1 MVRLLN
7 ILWNSF
13 KMSLQELKNN
23 KLRSALSLT
32 GVAFGIFCIISV
44 LTTINSLE
52 NKIQNDIA
60 ALGTNTIYVDKW
72 EYGAGKGGDYPWWKF
87 VNRPPVRFQDIK
99 YIKERSLLAESVA
112 YFTSTTANLKYKTS
126 ELQYVNIYGVSSEY
140 DQIQTIDIEA
150 GRYFTETE
158 FLRGNAVAVIG
169 FENATELFGTPERA
183 IGKSVYFDGHRVN
196 IIGVIAKQGQSFG
209 PGFDWDNSLILS
221 YFYYASVYD
230 VNANNRPFSTFIMVK
245 AKPDVPSVALSDD
258 LEGVMRQVR
267 KLSPKEDDNFALN
280 DVNFMT
286 EAVSGFFGTV
296 NIGGWAIAG
305 LSLIVGAFGVANI
318 MFVTVRERTSQI
330 GLKKAIGAKSRTI
343 LLEFLLESAF
353 LCIIGGFIGLLM
365 VWGLAAILS
374 AVLPFAIIISGR
386 IILLA
391 FSICVVLGIL
401 SGIIPATIAARMNPV
416 VAIRSK

>member
-1 MVRLLN
+1 
-7 ILWNSF
+7 
-13 KMSLQELKNN
+13 MSLQELKNN
-23 KLRSALSLT
+23 KLRSGLSLT

-44 LTTINSLE
+44 LTTVNSLE
-52 NKIQNDIA
+52 YKIQSDIA

-72 EYGAGKGGDYPWWKF
+72 EYGAGEDGDYPWWKF
-87 VNRPPVRFQDIK
+87 VNRPMPKYDDVK
-99 YIKERSLLAESVA
+99 YIKERSSLAENVA
-112 YFTSTTANLKYKTS
+112 YFTSTGGNVNYGNS
-126 ELQYVNIYGVSSEY
+126 EMQNVHIYGISSEFSK
-140 DQIQTIDIEA
+140 IQTIDIGA
-150 GRYFTETE
+150 GRYFTEAE
-158 FLRGNAVAVIG
+158 FMRGNAVAVIG
-169 FENATELFGTPERA
+169 YENATQLFGTA
-183 IGKSVYFDGHRVN
+183 QNALGKPVTFDKHRVI
-196 IIGVIAKQGQSFG
+196 IIGVIAKQGQPFG
-209 PGFDWDNSLILS
+209 PSFDYDRSLILT
-221 YFYYASVYD
+221 YYYYASIYNVMD
-230 VNANNRPFSTFIMVK
+230 ENSQPWIMVK
-245 AKPDVPSVALSDD
+245 GKPDIPSEALTDE
-258 LEGVMRQVR
+258 LTGVMRQIR
-267 KLSPKEDDNFALN
+267 RLSPKQENNFALN

-353 LCIIGGFIGLLM
+353 LCVIGGFIGLLM

-374 AVLPFAIIISGR
+374 TVLPFAIIISGK

-391 FSICVVLGIL
+391 FSICVILGIL

-416 VAIRSK
+416 VAIRST

>member
-1 MVRLLN
+1 MRRLLN

-44 LTTINSLE
+44 LATVSSLE
-52 NKIQNDIA
+52 YKIQNDIA
-60 ALGTNTIYVDKW
+60 SLGTNTIYVDKW
-72 EYGAGKGGDYPWWKF
+72 EYTNDADYPWWKF
-87 VNRPPVRFQDIK
+87 VNRPMPKYADVK
-99 YIKERSLLAESVA
+99 YIKERSSLAENVA
-112 YFTSTTANLKYKTS
+112 YFTSNNTNLDYGNN
-126 ELQYVNIYGVSSEY
+126 EMQNVNVYGVSEEY
-140 DQIQTIDIEA
+140 NQIQSVDLAA
-150 GRYFTETE
+150 GRYFTPSE
-158 FLRGNAVAVIG
+158 FVHGNPVAIIG
-169 FENATELFGTPERA
+169 YENATELFGTPQRA
-183 IGKSVYFDGHRVN
+183 LGKSVSFEKHRAI

-209 PGFDWDNSLILS
+209 PGFDYDHSLILTY
-221 YFYYASVYD
+221 YFYAGIYNVLD
-230 VNANNRPFSTFIMVK
+230 NNTDPFIMVK
-245 AKPDVPSVALSDD
+245 AKPNIPSGALSDE

-267 KLSPKEDDNFALN
+267 KLSPKQEDNFALN
-280 DVNFMT
+280 DINFMAQ
-286 EAVSGFFGTV
+286 AVSGFFGTV

-353 LCIIGGFIGLLM
+353 LCVIGGFIGLLM

-374 AVLPFAIIISGR
+374 AVLPFAIIISGK

-391 FSICVVLGIL
+391 FSICVILGIL

-416 VAIRSK
+416 DAIRK

>member
-1 MVRLLN
+1 
-7 ILWNSF
+7 
-13 KMSLQELKNN
+13 MSLQELKNN

-44 LTTINSLE
+44 LATVNSLE
-52 NKIQNDIA
+52 YKIQKDIA
-60 ALGTNTIYVDKW
+60 ALGTNTIYIDKW
-72 EYGAGKGGDYPWWKF
+72 EYGANDNGDYPWWKF
-87 VNRPPVRFQDIK
+87 VNRPMPRYDDVQN
-99 YIKERSLLAESVA
+99 IKERSSLAENVA
-112 YFTSTTANLKYKTS
+112 YFTQRNTNLEYQNS
-126 ELQYVNIYGVSSEY
+126 EMQNVGIYGVSSEFS
-140 DQIQTIDIEA
+140 DIQTIDIGA

-158 FLRGNAVAVIG
+158 FMRGNAVAVIG
-169 FENATELFGTPERA
+169 YDNAVQLYGSAEAALGKQVTFDKHRA
-183 IGKSVYFDGHRVN
+183 T
-196 IIGVIAKQGQSFG
+196 IIGVVAKQGQSFG
-209 PGFDWDNSLILS
+209 PGFYYDQCLILTYN
-221 YFYYASVYD
+221 YFASIY
-230 VNANNRPFSTFIMVK
+230 NAMDENSQPFIMVK
-245 AKPDVPSVALSDD
+245 GKKDIPSAALSDE
-258 LEGVMRQVR
+258 LKGVMRQVR
-267 KLSPKEDDNFALN
+267 KLSPKQDDNFALN

-296 NIGGWAIAG
+296 NVGGWAIAG

-353 LCIIGGFIGLLM
+353 LCVIGGFIGLLM

-374 AVLPFAIIISGR
+374 AVLPFAIIISGK

-391 FSICVVLGIL
+391 FSICVILGIL

-416 VAIRSK
+416 DAIRSK

>member
-1 MVRLLN
+1 MRRLLN

-13 KMSLQELKNN
+13 KMSLQELRNN
-23 KLRSALSLT
+23 KLRSGLSLT

-44 LTTINSLE
+44 LATVNSLE
-52 NKIQNDIA
+52 YKIQSDIA
-60 ALGTNTIYVDKW
+60 ALGTNTIYIDKW
-72 EYGAGKGGDYPWWKF
+72 EYGAQEDNDFPWWKF
-87 VNRPPVRFQDIK
+87 VNRPMPKFDDVK
-99 YIKERSLLAESVA
+99 YIKERSLLAENVA
-112 YFTSTTANLKYKTS
+112 YFTSRGTS
-126 ELQYVNIYGVSSEY
+126 LEYENSEMQNVDVYGVSNEY
-140 DQIQTIDIEA
+140 SQIQAIDIGA
-150 GRYFTETE
+150 GRYFTESE
-158 FLRGNAVAVIG
+158 FTRGNPVAIIG
-169 FENATELFGTPERA
+169 DENAVQLFGTPERA
-183 IGKSVYFDGHRVN
+183 IGKTVTFDGHRVT

-209 PGFDWDNSLILS
+209 PGFDYDRSLILTY
-221 YFYYASVYD
+221 YFYASIYNVMD
-230 VNANNRPFSTFIMVK
+230 ENTQPFIMVK
-245 AKPDVPSVALSDD
+245 GKPDIPPAALSDE
-258 LEGVMRQVR
+258 LKGVMRSIR
-267 KLSPKEDDNFALN
+267 KLSPKQEDNFALN

-374 AVLPFAIIISGR
+374 AVLPFAIVISGK

-391 FSICVVLGIL
+391 FSICVILGIL

-416 VAIRSK
+416 DAIRSK

>member
-1 MVRLLN
+1 MLRLLN

-13 KMSLQELKNN
+13 KMSLGELKNN

-44 LTTINSLE
+44 LATVNSLE
-52 NKIQNDIA
+52 YKIQNDIA
-60 ALGTNTIYVDKW
+60 SLGTNTIYVDKW
-72 EYGAGKGGDYPWWKF
+72 QYGAGDNGDYPWWKF
-87 VNRPPVRFQDIK
+87 VNRPMPKFEDVK
-99 YIKERSLLAESVA
+99 YIKQRSSLAENVA
-112 YFTSTTANLKYKTS
+112 FFTSTGGNLDYENS
-126 ELQYVNIYGVSSEY
+126 EMQNVNIYGVSEDY
-140 DQIQTIDIEA
+140 NKIQTVDIAA
-150 GRYFTETE
+150 GRYFTESE
-158 FLRGNAVAVIG
+158 FLHGNPVAVLG
-169 FENATELFGTPERA
+169 YENSTELFGTAERA
-183 IGKSVYFDGHRVN
+183 VGKTVSFSGHRVT

-209 PGFDWDNSLILS
+209 PGFDYDHSLMLT
-221 YFYYASVYD
+221 YYYYASIYN
-230 VNANNRPFSTFIMVK
+230 VNDENSQPFIIVK
-245 AKPDVPSVALSDD
+245 AKPNIPSAALSDE

-267 KLSPKEDDNFALN
+267 KLSPKQEDNFALN
-280 DVNFMT
+280 DINFMAQ
-286 EAVSGFFGTV
+286 AVSGFFGTV

-353 LCIIGGFIGLLM
+353 LCVIGGFIGLLM

-374 AVLPFAIIISGR
+374 AVLPFAIIISGK

-391 FSICVVLGIL
+391 FSICVILGIL

-416 VAIRSK
+416 DAIRSK

>member
-1 MVRLLN
+1 MLRLLN

-13 KMSLQELKNN
+13 KMSLDELRNN
-23 KLRSALSLT
+23 KLHSALSLT

-44 LTTINSLE
+44 LATVNSLE
-52 NKIQNDIA
+52 YKIQNDIA
-60 ALGTNTIYVDKW
+60 ALGTNTIYIDKW
-72 EYGAGKGGDYPWWKF
+72 EYGAGEDGDYPWWKF
-87 VNRPPVRFQDIK
+87 VNRPIPRYDEIK
-99 YIKERSLLAESVA
+99 YIKQRASLAENVA
-112 YFTSTTANLKYKTS
+112 YFVQNYSKLSYGNS
-126 ELQYVNIYGVSSEY
+126 EIPGSNIYGITKEY
-140 DQIQTIDIEA
+140 NEIMDIDISAGKYFSEA
-150 GRYFTETE
+150 DFT
-158 FLRGNAVAVIG
+158 RGTPVAVLG
-169 FENATELFGTPERA
+169 YNHAEQFFGTPERA
-183 IGKSVYFDGHRVN
+183 IGKQVDFDGHRVT
-196 IIGVIAKQGQSFG
+196 IIGVTQKQGQSFG
-209 PGFDWDNSLILS
+209 PGFDYDHSLLLTYQ
-221 YFYYASVYD
+221 YFASIYAI
-230 VNANNRPFSTFIMVK
+230 NNNNGNPFIMVK
-245 AKPDVPSVALSDD
+245 GKPDVPSGALSDE
-258 LEGVMRQVR
+258 LKGVMRQIR
-267 KLSPKEDDNFALN
+267 RLSPKQDDNFALN

-353 LCIIGGFIGLLM
+353 LCVIGGFIGLLM

-374 AVLPFAIIISGR
+374 AVLPFPIIISGS

-391 FSICVVLGIL
+391 FSICVILGIL

-416 VAIRSK
+416 EAIRSK